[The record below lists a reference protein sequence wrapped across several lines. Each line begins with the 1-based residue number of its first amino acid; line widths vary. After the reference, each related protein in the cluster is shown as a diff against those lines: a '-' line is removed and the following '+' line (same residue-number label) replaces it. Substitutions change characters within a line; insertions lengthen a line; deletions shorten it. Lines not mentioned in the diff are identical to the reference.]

1 MDSQRQSPTERSDA
15 PKRRD
20 PEATRRA
27 ILDAAES
34 LFLTHGVAETPT
46 SRIARRAGVTKSLI
60 HHHFGSKQALWAEV
74 KTRRL
79 GAYHDAQR
87 HMLDRGPGD
96 IALLRDSIVAFFR
109 FLESDAQ
116 AVRMMSW
123 FFLEN
128 DETSLDEEAELYAL
142 GLERIR
148 EAQASGALRKDVEP
162 LVFLKSFLG
171 LCLHWFQSRN
181 VLSAMLGPD
190 ADTGPALDQQYLD
203 GILKI
208 FFDGARARPAG
219 SEVSP
224 DA

>member
-1 MDSQRQSPTERSDA
+1 MEIERPSSSESTDA

-27 ILDAAES
+27 ILDAAEA
-34 LFLTHGVAETPT
+34 LFLAVGVAETPT
-46 SRIARRAGVTKSLI
+46 SRIARKAGVTKSLI

-74 KTRRL
+74 KQRRL

-87 HMLDRGPGD
+87 RMLEEGPGTLG
-96 IALLRDSIVAFFR
+96 LLRDSFIAFFR
-109 FLESDAQ
+109 FLEADED

-123 FFLEN
+123 FFLE
-128 DETSLDEEAELYAL
+128 DDGTCVEDEAELYAL

-148 EAQASGALRKDVEP
+148 EGQANGELRPDVDP
-162 LVFLKSFLG
+162 VVFLKGFLG

-181 VLSAMLGPD
+181 VLAAMLGPD
-190 ADTGPALDQQYLD
+190 ADTGSELDQRYLD

-208 FFDGARARPAG
+208 YFDGARARP
-219 SEVSP
+219 EHED
-224 DA
+224 DANA